1 MCDLGASINLM
12 HYPVLKKLDLTNL
25 EPTNITLHLVDR
37 SIVYPRRVIE
47 DVLVKV
53 DKFIFLANFVI
64 IDMEA
69 NEDVPIILGH
79 PFLSTYD

>member
-1 MCDLGASINLM
+1 M
-12 HYPVLKKLDLTNL
+12 
-25 EPTNITLHLVDR
+25 
-37 SIVYPRRVIE
+37 
-47 DVLVKV
+47 LVKV

-79 PFLSTYD
+79 PFLSTYDYVIIRLCFTCSILANNIPHFLSIFSLSLLTYLMH

>member
-1 MCDLGASINLM
+1 M
-12 HYPVLKKLDLTNL
+12 
-25 EPTNITLHLVDR
+25 
-37 SIVYPRRVIE
+37 
-47 DVLVKV
+47 LVKV